1 MSRKKEVLKN
11 LIEYQKDS
19 IVSRTLIEKIE
30 GSVTLFSFDAGQSLK
45 EHTTPFDSLVYL
57 IEGEGTFVI
66 EGEEHVLKE
75 GEMIIMPP
83 NIPHAIDAIK
93 KLKFLLIMIKAP

>member
-45 EHTTPFDSLVYL
+45 EHTTPFDALAYL

-66 EGEEHVLKE
+66 EGEEHILKE

-93 KLKFLLIMIKAP
+93 KLKFLLIMIKAA